1 MRLTLTEI
9 YETRV
14 ASGDLRPDPAQHA
27 VLHDLESLRLWLETN
42 AERRVG
48 LFAGLFAKPITPP
61 KGLYLWGGV
70 GRGKSMLMDLFTD
83 ATAISAKR
91 RVHFHAFMQD
101 IHKGMHAARKT
112 GVEDPLAP
120 VADAII
126 RDTRLLAFDE
136 MQISD
141 ITDAMVVGRL
151 FEKLFAGG
159 VVIVTTSNRPPEDLY
174 LNGLNRALFLPFIAL
189 IHDRLTVRAL
199 QSPTDYRQ
207 HRLQGAQVYFHPA
220 GRVRGELNAIWS
232 DLTGGAVGDALR
244 LPVNGRF
251 VDLPAV
257 YSITGKSDLRARL
270 SSGRIRHENAVQS
283 DFSGLTGSLDWN
295 WIPSGKLRFSTR
307 ITREPSQDAYF
318 VLDSAGGARSLEFSR
333 ISTSLRLQA
342 DYAASERFRLRAFAS
357 GTHRELS
364 QSLPLAGGS
373 ALVVNGTDRTMT
385 GGLGITSQLSLGC
398 EVGHELRRGQAPL
411 SSDITSS
418 TLGCQLQVSLGNR
431 PLDLR

>member
-83 ATAISAKR
+83 ATAITAKR

-159 VVIVTTSNRPPEDLY
+159 VVIVTTSNRPPDDLY

-207 HRLQGAQVYFHPA
+207 HRLQGAHVYFHPA

-251 VDLPAV
+251 VDLPRFANGIARA
-257 YSITGKSDLRARL
+257 SFWDLCARPLGPADYLAIAQSVRVLILEDIPQL
-270 SSGRIRHENAVQS
+270 SSSNYNEAKRFVTLIDALYEAKVRLICSAADEPERLYIEGE
-283 DFSGLTGSLDWN
+283 GS
-295 WIPSGKLRFSTR
+295 F
-307 ITREPSQDAYF
+307 
-318 VLDSAGGARSLEFSR
+318 EFER
-333 ISTSLRLQA
+333 T
-342 DYAASERFRLRAFAS
+342 ASRLR
-357 GTHRELS
+357 E
-364 QSLPLAGGS
+364 
-373 ALVVNGTDRTMT
+373 M
-385 GGLGITSQLSLGC
+385 
-398 EVGHELRRGQAPL
+398 QAA
-411 SSDITSS
+411 DW
-418 TLGCQLQVSLGNR
+418 GA
-431 PLDLR
+431 